1 MIFINTLRKIIVIL
15 LTLIIIIKPVYSLEN
30 KILFKV
36 NNEIITSI
44 DIINEIEYLGLI
56 NKNLNQLT
64 KEKLFE
70 IGKNSAIREKVK
82 KINLTKYFENFE
94 VNKKYYNSIFLNFLR
109 RANIKDE
116 YELQNIL
123 KEKNL
128 NIDIIENKLKIE
140 ILWNQLIVNKY
151 SKDIKID
158 KVDIRNKILEGNT
171 QKEFLLSEIVFR
183 LDTNKSLDEKFEIIK
198 NEISAKGFSNTALIY
213 SISDTSKNGGNL
225 GWIKINSLN
234 KTIRDNLQKL
244 KIGDVSEPIVIPGGF
259 LVLKIDNER
268 ESKIVKDID
277 KQIEIIANETANKQL
292 NQFANI
298 YYNKIEK
305 EIEFRAF

>member
-1 MIFINTLRKIIVIL
+1 MIFINTLRKTIIIL
-15 LTLIIIIKPVYSLEN
+15 FSLFFIIKPVYSLEN

-70 IGKNSAIREKVK
+70 IGKNSIIREKVK
-82 KINLTKYFENFE
+82 KINLTKYFQNFE

-116 YELQNIL
+116 YELQSIL

-158 KVDIRNKILEGNT
+158 KVDIRNNILEGNT

-183 LDTNKSLDEKFEIIK
+183 LDTNKSLDEKFAIIK

-234 KTIRDNLQKL
+234 KTIRDILQKL
-244 KIGDVSEPIVIPGGF
+244 KIGDLSEPIVIPGGF

-305 EIEFRAF
+305 DIEFHAF

>member
-1 MIFINTLRKIIVIL
+1 MNFINTLRNITVIL
-15 LTLIIIIKPVYSLEN
+15 LALIAIIKPVYSFEN

-44 DIINEIEYLGLI
+44 DIVSEIEYLGLI

-94 VNKKYYNSIFLNFLR
+94 VDKKYYNSIFLNFLR

-116 YELQNIL
+116 YELQSIL

-158 KVDIRNKILEGNT
+158 KVDIRNNILEGNT

-183 LDTNKSLDEKFEIIK
+183 LDTNKSLDEKFAIIK

-234 KTIRDNLQKL
+234 KTIRDILQKL

-259 LVLKIDNER
+259 LVLKIEDER
-268 ESKIVKDID
+268 KSRIINDID

-305 EIEFRAF
+305 DIEFHAF

>member
-1 MIFINTLRKIIVIL
+1 MNFINTLRKITVIL
-15 LTLIIIIKPVYSLEN
+15 LTLIVIIKPVYSFEN

-94 VNKKYYNSIFLNFLR
+94 VDKKYYDSIFLNFLK

-234 KTIRDNLQKL
+234 KTIRDILQKL

-259 LVLKIDNER
+259 LVLKIEDER
-268 ESKIVKDID
+268 KSRIINDID

-305 EIEFRAF
+305 DIEFHAF